1 MLLFSVFLFLNSIL
15 DTIYSILYFSILYF
29 YLLCQKKGG
38 VFITKKVALKT
49 LGCKVNQYETESI
62 LNFFKDKGFQI
73 VDFQQNADIYI
84 INTCTVTQEAD
95 RKSKQM
101 IRKAIRQNRKSKIIV
116 TGCYAQSDYEDLQKI
131 EGISLIAGNGEKNEI
146 LQQLEKID
154 FHDMVIRVKPAKY
167 LKKYDNVLKNKSSSL
182 HTRAWLKIQDG
193 CNRFCTYCKI
203 PYVRGPARSRSVE
216 DVLEEVSHLSGNR
229 VKEVVLTG
237 INLGTYGRDIDN
249 GKTNLAKLIS
259 LIGNIKGIE
268 RIRLSSIELIDIDA
282 ELLDVFEKYSKFC
295 HHLHIPL
302 QNGDDKILTL
312 MNRPYDTSIF
322 YQKISLI
329 KETIPDIAIT
339 TDIMVG
345 FPNEDINSFAKTVN
359 FARKMCFAKIHVFK
373 YSNRKECVA
382 VLLPNKV
389 DNRTKKERSKELQ
402 ELSKELFY
410 DFQKKYLNLIAEIL
424 VEDEIK
430 DEEGRMYS
438 RGVTSNYIK
447 VIIPDFTGKKGEIVS
462 VKLNQIS
469 SNYIVS
475 SVQT

>member
-1 MLLFSVFLFLNSIL
+1 MRN
-15 DTIYSILYFSILYF
+15 T
-29 YLLCQKKGG
+29 KKGG
-38 VFITKKVALKT
+38 TFIIKVALKT

-62 LNFFKDKGFQI
+62 INFFKDKGFQI
-73 VDFQQNADIYI
+73 VDFHQNADVYI

-131 EGISLIAGNGEKNEI
+131 EGISLIAGNGEKNDI

-154 FHDMVIRVKPAKY
+154 FHDTVIRVKPAKY
-167 LKKYDNVLKNKSSSL
+167 LKKYDNILKNKSSSL
-182 HTRAWLKIQDG
+182 HARAWLKIQDG
-193 CNRFCTYCKI
+193 CNRFCTYCKV

-216 DVLEEVSHLSGNR
+216 DVLEEVSNLSSNG
-229 VKEVVLTG
+229 VKEVVLAG
-237 INLGTYGRDIDN
+237 INLGTYGRDIDK

-259 LIGNIKGIE
+259 LISNFKGIK

-282 ELLDVFEKYSKFC
+282 ELLNIFKNCSKFC

-302 QNGDDKILTL
+302 QSGDNKILNF

-345 FPNEDINSFAKTVN
+345 FPNEDSNSFSKTVN
-359 FARKMCFAKIHVFK
+359 FARKICFAKIHVFQ
-373 YSNRKECVA
+373 YSNRKECLA
-382 VLLPNKV
+382 ALLPNKV
-389 DNRTKKERSKELQ
+389 DNRTKKERSKKLQ

-410 DFQKKYLNLIAEIL
+410 NFQKKFLNSIAEIL

-430 DEEGRMYS
+430 DKEGRIYS
-438 RGVTSNYIK
+438 RGITSNYIK
-447 VIIPDFTGKKGEIVS
+447 IIIPDFIGKKGEIVS
-462 VKLNQIS
+462 VQLNKIS
-469 SNYIVS
+469 SNYVVS
-475 SVQT
+475 SVQTLVE

>member
-1 MLLFSVFLFLNSIL
+1 M
-15 DTIYSILYFSILYF
+15 
-29 YLLCQKKGG
+29 
-38 VFITKKVALKT
+38 
-49 LGCKVNQYETESI
+49 
-62 LNFFKDKGFQI
+62 
-73 VDFQQNADIYI
+73 
-84 INTCTVTQEAD
+84 
-95 RKSKQM
+95 
-101 IRKAIRQNRKSKIIV
+101 RQNRKSKIIV

-131 EGISLIAGNGEKNEI
+131 EGISLIAGNGEKNDI

-154 FHDMVIRVKPAKY
+154 FHDPVIRVKPAKY
-167 LKKYDNVLKNKSSSL
+167 LKKYDNILKNKSSRL
-182 HTRAWLKIQDG
+182 HTRAWLKIQEG

-216 DVLEEVSHLSGNR
+216 DVLEEVSNLSGNG

-237 INLGTYGRDIDN
+237 INLGTYGKDIDK

-259 LIGNIKGIE
+259 LISNIKGIK

-282 ELLDVFEKYSKFC
+282 ELLDVFKNCSKFC

-302 QNGDDKILTL
+302 QSGDTKILNL

-345 FPNEDINSFAKTVN
+345 FPNEDSNSFSKTVN
-359 FARKMCFAKIHVFK
+359 FARKICFAKIHVFK
-373 YSNRKECVA
+373 YSNRKECLA

-389 DNRTKKERSKELQ
+389 DNRTKKERSKKLQ
-402 ELSKELFY
+402 GLSKELYY
-410 DFQKKYLNLIAEIL
+410 DFQKKYLNSIADVL

-430 DEEGRMYS
+430 DKEGKIYS
-438 RGVTSNYIK
+438 RGITSNYIK
-447 VIIPDFTGKKGEIVS
+447 IIIPDFTGKKGEIVS
-462 VKLNQIS
+462 AKLHQIS
-469 SNYIVS
+469 SNYIIS
-475 SVQT
+475 IGM